1 MGQAERVLSLEHE
14 GRVYNLT
21 AGDFTGE
28 DDLAV
33 YRAIDT
39 TIAEIF
45 FGGKVTLFTIAALVW
60 RHRVNTGEPD
70 LQFLDVARTFTF
82 HDIATVEGEPREDPA
97 PKDPGAS

>member
-1 MGQAERVLSLEHE
+1 MGQKERVLSLEHD

-45 FGGKVTLFTIAALVW
+45 FGGKVTLFTMAALVW
-60 RHRVNTGEPD
+60 RARVKTGEPD
-70 LQFLDVARTFTF
+70 LTFLEVARTFTF
-82 HDIATVEGEPREDPA
+82 ADIATVEGERRDDPA
-97 PKDPGAS
+97 PKAQGGS